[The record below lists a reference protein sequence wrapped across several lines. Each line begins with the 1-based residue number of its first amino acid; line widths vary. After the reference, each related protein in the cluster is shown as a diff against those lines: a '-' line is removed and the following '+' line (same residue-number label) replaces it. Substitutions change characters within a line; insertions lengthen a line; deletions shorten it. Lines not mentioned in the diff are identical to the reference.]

1 MSLASRSTRGALFL
15 GVSTFANILV
25 GFLGGIIL
33 ARLLEPNDFG
43 TFALAI
49 TLYAFVDVRVKLQ
62 LEQKFLRDQ
71 DERVEFL
78 NTFFTVNLG
87 LAVLSFVMMFIAALG
102 AVILSRPDLAVCL
115 GIIGGLGLFDALSA
129 TIRLSIEKR
138 VAFRAISFTQTL
150 ASLSQFGVTLLCAW
164 LGWGLWSLLTGMV
177 VGSFL
182 TLIVFLRV
190 APRRPRVRLD
200 RALGAEFIA
209 YGIKYGWV
217 YAVSAIV
224 LTQFDNFIIGL
235 LGGTFILGFYDRA
248 YRTAL
253 WPTLLVS
260 SALGRISLPTY
271 SQLQDDPA
279 RLGKAF
285 SMVLWTVLTLT
296 TPLALVL
303 LVTAPDLVVTL
314 YGAKWLPSV
323 PVLQVLAAFSMF
335 RPLWDDMVSVLVATR
350 RPGQMARLVFIQACV
365 LITLAVPLT
374 WFWGAVGT
382 AASVGVA
389 FLISA
394 GFLLHFGKTVL
405 HVNLMQSA
413 VKPLLNSALAL
424 ILFPGFTRIL
434 PLDAAPEWLRF
445 FSLAGS
451 ILVLYALVSW
461 MLSRH
466 EIVERT
472 RYIYSL
478 VRGD

>member
-1 MSLASRSTRGALFL
+1 
-15 GVSTFANILV
+15 
-25 GFLGGIIL
+25 
-33 ARLLEPNDFG
+33 
-43 TFALAI
+43 
-49 TLYAFVDVRVKLQ
+49 LYAFVDVRVKLQ

-71 DERVEFL
+71 DERIEYL

-87 LAVLSFVMMFIAALG
+87 LAVLSFAMMLIAALG
-102 AVILSRPDLAVCL
+102 AVLLSRSDLAVCL
-115 GIIGGLGLFDALSA
+115 GIIGSLGLFDALST

-138 VAFRAISFTQTL
+138 VVFRAISFTQTL

-177 VGSFL
+177 VGSLL

-190 APRRPRVRLD
+190 APQQPRVQLNRT
-200 RALGAEFIA
+200 LGSEFIT
-209 YGIKYGWV
+209 YGIKYGSV
-217 YAVSAIV
+217 YAMSAII

-235 LGGTFILGFYDRA
+235 LYGTFILGFYDRA
-248 YRTAL
+248 YRTSL

-271 SQLQDDPA
+271 SKLQDNPV
-279 RLGKAF
+279 RFGKAF

-296 TPLALVL
+296 TPLALVM

-314 YGAKWLPSV
+314 YGTKWLPSV
-323 PVLQVLAAFSMF
+323 PILQVLAAFSIF

-365 LITLAVPLT
+365 LIVLAVPLT
-374 WFWGAVGT
+374 WVWGAVGT
-382 AASVGVA
+382 AASVGIA

-394 GFLLHFGKTVL
+394 GFLLYFGKTILQVD
-405 HVNLMQSA
+405 LMQNA
-413 VKPLLNSALAL
+413 IKPLFNSGVAL
-424 ILFPGFTRIL
+424 ILFLGFTRIL
-434 PLDAAPEWLRF
+434 PFDTAPAWLRF
-445 FSLAGS
+445 ILFAGS

-461 MLSRH
+461 MLSRR